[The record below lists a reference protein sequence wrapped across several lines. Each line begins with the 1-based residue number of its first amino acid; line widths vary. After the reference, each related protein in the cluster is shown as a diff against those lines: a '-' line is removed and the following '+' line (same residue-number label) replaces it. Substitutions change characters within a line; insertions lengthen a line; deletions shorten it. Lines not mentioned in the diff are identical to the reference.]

1 MFDTTDR
8 IIKSLKEKNI
18 ITTRTD
24 INIIT
29 YYDVNLEQ
37 LNNLLNGIYLVAK
50 RAFTKVPKQHCVS
63 KTTITNL
70 VSGLEPK
77 NAHFAE
83 AQISMIAAQETLSP
97 KEMTA
102 VMTTSKDEAYARGLE
117 ISLLTALAL
126 TNIIQI

>member
-1 MFDTTDR
+1 MNAVFDTTDR

-24 INIIT
+24 ISRIT

-50 RAFTKVPKQHCVS
+50 RAFTKVPKQQLVIRIIIIQPE
-63 KTTITNL
+63 TTIQRIHRYKKKNL
-70 VSGLEPK
+70 KKKIRKLFK
-77 NAHFAE
+77 KA
-83 AQISMIAAQETLSP
+83 LR
-97 KEMTA
+97 
-102 VMTTSKDEAYARGLE
+102 RGLE